1 MGKISNFNLPAGGEK
16 GPFFRTPKKRQLYLP
31 KIIGKNKI
39 REGGRGT
46 VESTCRELGPE
57 FIATVP
63 FGTKKTVGKKLSL
76 PVFISFFFGGGSSVV
91 SPEKKRKNFSFFR
104 EQTTKKL
111 FASVFFPSFL

>member
-63 FGTKKTVGKKLSL
+63 FGTKNGRKK
-76 PVFISFFFGGGSSVV
+76 VISPRIYFV
-91 SPEKKRKNFSFFR
+91 
-104 EQTTKKL
+104 
-111 FASVFFPSFL
+111 